1 MLLTPSFATAQP
13 KDAFAGD
20 WLGKGE
26 TLGWNDLFD
35 MTLHVAPD
43 GAGSLVYEGSN
54 AIYHCDMKW
63 SLTKRAAHKREYREK
78 LLTGTCIDGG
88 SVVPHSEWGRPG
100 FCLDRP
106 LRGQGH
112 QGGRQVL
119 AKAGFDLVGEI
130 TGKSVCSVRRR
141 LAEARREGSF
151 SHSQQGQTP

>member
-1 MLLTPSFATAQP
+1 MAQLRAALLALVVLLTPSFATAQP

-54 AIYHCDMKW
+54 AVYHCDMKW

-88 SVVPHSEWGRPG
+88 SVVLTPNGDGLDFVWTGRFEGKAIRAVGKFWRKP
-100 FCLDRP
+100 
-106 LRGQGH
+106 
-112 QGGRQVL
+112 VL
-119 AKAGFDLVGEI
+119 
-130 TGKSVCSVRRR
+130 TS
-141 LAEARREGSF
+141 
-151 SHSQQGQTP
+151 